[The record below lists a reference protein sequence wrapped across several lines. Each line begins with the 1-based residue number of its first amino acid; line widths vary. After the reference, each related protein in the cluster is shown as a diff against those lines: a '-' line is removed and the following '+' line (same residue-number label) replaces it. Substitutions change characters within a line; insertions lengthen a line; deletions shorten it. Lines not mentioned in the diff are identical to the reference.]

1 MAKKKTN
8 TTGDKERPV
17 QKMIDALKEYL
28 DLSKFLFADPDNS
41 IYDVNE
47 LEPDEQFYP
56 LAKKLAEELK
66 IGWDDMSHE
75 DSNRIMLL
83 MLEKAYQKIRE
94 VSDMSKITV
103 EFKVK
108 EMAPDNGSTKD

>member
-1 MAKKKTN
+1 MTKKKT
-8 TTGDKERPV
+8 DKERPV
-17 QKMIDALKEYL
+17 QLMVDALKEYL

-94 VSDMSKITV
+94 VTDRSKITI

-108 EMAPDNGSTKD
+108 ELAPENGSSKD

>member
-1 MAKKKTN
+1 MAKKKT
-8 TTGDKERPV
+8 DKKRSVELV
-17 QKMIDALKEYL
+17 VNALKEYL

-56 LAKKLAEELK
+56 LAKELAKELK
-66 IGWDDMSHE
+66 IGWEDMSHE

-94 VSDMSKITV
+94 VTDRSKITI

-108 EMAPDNGSTKD
+108 ELAPENGSTKD

>member
-1 MAKKKTN
+1 MAKKKTDN
-8 TTGDKERPV
+8 KRPV
-17 QKMIDALKEYL
+17 ELVVNALKEYL

-56 LAKKLAEELK
+56 LAKELAKELK
-66 IGWDDMSHE
+66 IGWEDMSHE

-94 VSDMSKITV
+94 VTDRSKITI

-108 EMAPDNGSTKD
+108 ELAPENGSSKD

>member
-1 MAKKKTN
+1 MAKKKN
-8 TTGDKERPV
+8 DKEKPT
-17 QKMIDALKEYL
+17 QLMADALQEYIA
-28 DLSKFLFADPDNS
+28 LSKFLFADPDDS

-47 LEPDEQFYP
+47 LEPDEHFYP

-66 IGWDDMSHE
+66 IGWEDMSHE

-83 MLEKAYQKIRE
+83 MLERSYQRIKE
-94 VSDMSKITV
+94 VSDNRPNIVM

-108 EMAPDNGSTKD
+108 EMADGSTKD

>member
-1 MAKKKTN
+1 MAKKKT
-8 TTGDKERPV
+8 DKERPV
-17 QKMIDALKEYL
+17 ELVVNALKEYL

-56 LAKKLAEELK
+56 LAKELAKELK
-66 IGWDDMSHE
+66 IGWEDMSHE

-94 VSDMSKITV
+94 VTDRSKITI

-108 EMAPDNGSTKD
+108 ELAPENGSTKD

>member
-8 TTGDKERPV
+8 TEVNTERPV
-17 QKMIDALKEYL
+17 QLVKDALKEYL

-94 VSDMSKITV
+94 VAGSNTV
-103 EFKVK
+103 TMEFTIK
-108 EMAPDNGSTKD
+108 ELSPKNGSAKD

>member
-1 MAKKKTN
+1 MAKKKT
-8 TTGDKERPV
+8 DKKRPV
-17 QKMIDALKEYL
+17 ELMADALKEYL

-56 LAKKLAEELK
+56 LAKELAVELK
-66 IGWDDMSHE
+66 ISWDDMSHE

-94 VSDMSKITV
+94 VSDSSNVTI

-108 EMAPDNGSTKD
+108 ELAADNGSTKD

>member
-1 MAKKKTN
+1 MAKKKT
-8 TTGDKERPV
+8 DKNDKQRLVE
-17 QKMIDALKEYL
+17 QMADALREYL

-56 LAKKLAEELK
+56 LAKDLAKELK
-66 IGWDDMSHE
+66 IGWEDMSHE

-94 VSDMSKITV
+94 GSESAKIV
-103 EFKVK
+103 MEFKVK
-108 EMAPDNGSTKD
+108 EVTSDNGSTKD

>member
-1 MAKKKTN
+1 MAKKKT
-8 TTGDKERPV
+8 DKERPV
-17 QKMIDALKEYL
+17 ELVVNALKEYL
-28 DLSKFLFADPDNS
+28 GLSKFLFADPDNS

-56 LAKKLAEELK
+56 LAKELAKELK
-66 IGWDDMSHE
+66 IGWEDMSHE

-94 VSDMSKITV
+94 VTDRSKITI

-108 EMAPDNGSTKD
+108 ELAPENGSTKD

>member
-1 MAKKKTN
+1 MAKKKN
-8 TTGDKERPV
+8 DKKKPV
-17 QKMIDALKEYL
+17 EAMTDALKEYL
-28 DLSKFLFADPDNS
+28 QLSKFLFADPDNS

-47 LEPDEQFYP
+47 LEPDEAFYLP
-56 LAKKLAEELK
+56 AKKYAAELK

-83 MLEKAYQKIRE
+83 MLERAYQKIKE
-94 VSDMSKITV
+94 VSDSSKIIV

-108 EMAPDNGSTKD
+108 EVSDNGSTEN

>member
-1 MAKKKTN
+1 MTKKKT
-8 TTGDKERPV
+8 DKERPV
-17 QKMIDALKEYL
+17 QMMVDALKEYL

-94 VSDMSKITV
+94 VTDRSKITI

-108 EMAPDNGSTKD
+108 ELAPENGISKD

>member
-1 MAKKKTN
+1 MAKKKT
-8 TTGDKERPV
+8 DKERPV
-17 QKMIDALKEYL
+17 ELMVSALKEYL

-56 LAKKLAEELK
+56 LAKELAKELN

-94 VSDMSKITV
+94 VTDRSKITI

-108 EMAPDNGSTKD
+108 ELAPENGSTKN

>member
-8 TTGDKERPV
+8 KEKPT
-17 QKMIDALKEYL
+17 QLMADALKEFL
-28 DLSKFLFADPDNS
+28 SLSKFLFADPDES

-56 LAKKLAEELK
+56 LAKKLADELK

-83 MLEKAYQKIRE
+83 MLERTYQRIRE
-94 VSDMSKITV
+94 ISDSSKVVI

-108 EMAPDNGSTKD
+108 ESAPENGSTKD

>member
-1 MAKKKTN
+1 MAKKKTDN
-8 TTGDKERPV
+8 KRPV
-17 QKMIDALKEYL
+17 ELVVNALKEYL

-56 LAKKLAEELK
+56 LAKELAKELK
-66 IGWDDMSHE
+66 IGWEDMSHE

-94 VSDMSKITV
+94 VTDRSKITI

-108 EMAPDNGSTKD
+108 ELAPENGSTKD

>member
-1 MAKKKTN
+1 MAKKKN
-8 TTGDKERPV
+8 NKKPV
-17 QKMIDALKEYL
+17 EATVDALKGYL
-28 DLSKFLFADPDNS
+28 ELSKFLFADPDTS

-47 LEPDEQFYP
+47 MEPDETFYAP
-56 LAKKLAEELK
+56 AKEIAKELK

-83 MLEKAYQKIRE
+83 MLERAYQKIKE
-94 VSDMSKITV
+94 ASGTSNVTM

-108 EMAPDNGSTKD
+108 EAPSDGSTKD

>member
-1 MAKKKTN
+1 MAKKKT
-8 TTGDKERPV
+8 DKKRPV
-17 QKMIDALKEYL
+17 ELMVSALKEYL

-56 LAKKLAEELK
+56 LAKELAKELN
-66 IGWDDMSHE
+66 IGWEDMSHE

-94 VSDMSKITV
+94 VTDRSKITI

-108 EMAPDNGSTKD
+108 ELVPENGSTKN

>member
-1 MAKKKTN
+1 MAKKKTDN
-8 TTGDKERPV
+8 KRPV
-17 QKMIDALKEYL
+17 ELVVNALKEYL

-56 LAKKLAEELK
+56 LAKELAKELK

-94 VSDMSKITV
+94 VTDRSKITI

-108 EMAPDNGSTKD
+108 ELAPENGSSKD

>member
-1 MAKKKTN
+1 MAKKKK
-8 TTGDKERPV
+8 DKERPAQLMV
-17 QKMIDALKEYL
+17 YALKEYL

-56 LAKKLAEELK
+56 LARELAKELE

-94 VSDMSKITV
+94 VSNSSKITF

-108 EMAPDNGSTKD
+108 EQIPENGSTKD

>member
-1 MAKKKTN
+1 MAKKKT
-8 TTGDKERPV
+8 DKERPV
-17 QKMIDALKEYL
+17 ELVVNALKEYL

-56 LAKKLAEELK
+56 LAKELAKELK
-66 IGWDDMSHE
+66 IGWEDMSHE

-94 VSDMSKITV
+94 VTDRSKITI

-108 EMAPDNGSTKD
+108 ELAPKNGSTKD

>member
-1 MAKKKTN
+1 MAKKKT
-8 TTGDKERPV
+8 DKERPV
-17 QKMIDALKEYL
+17 ELVVNALKEYL

-56 LAKKLAEELK
+56 LAKELAKELK

-75 DSNRIMLL
+75 NSNRIMLL

-94 VSDMSKITV
+94 VAGSSSVTI
-103 EFKVK
+103 EFKLK
-108 EMAPDNGSTKD
+108 ELSPKNGSSKD

>member
-1 MAKKKTN
+1 MAKKKT
-8 TTGDKERPV
+8 DKERPV
-17 QKMIDALKEYL
+17 ELVVNALKEYL

-56 LAKKLAEELK
+56 LAKELAKELK
-66 IGWDDMSHE
+66 IGWEDMSHE

-94 VSDMSKITV
+94 VTDRSKITI

-108 EMAPDNGSTKD
+108 ELAPENGSTKN

>member
-8 TTGDKERPV
+8 KERPV
-17 QKMIDALKEYL
+17 ELVVNALKEYL

-56 LAKKLAEELK
+56 LAKELAKELK
-66 IGWDDMSHE
+66 IGWEDMSHE

-94 VSDMSKITV
+94 VTDRSKITI

-108 EMAPDNGSTKD
+108 ELAPENGSTKD